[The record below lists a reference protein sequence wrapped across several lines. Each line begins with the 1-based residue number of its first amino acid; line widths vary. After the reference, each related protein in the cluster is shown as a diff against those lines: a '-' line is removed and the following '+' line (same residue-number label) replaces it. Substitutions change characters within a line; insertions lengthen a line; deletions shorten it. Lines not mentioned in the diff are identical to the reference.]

1 MQASGPPQAA
11 RPRHHTLPYKM
22 SLLSSKSGE
31 MRYNNLGN
39 SGLLVSELSL
49 GCMTLLTAMAR
60 RYSERGS
67 FGKAHGGVNG
77 ERAVETSMVST
88 TLTMPRIMAAGA

>member
-1 MQASGPPQAA
+1 V
-11 RPRHHTLPYKM
+11 HD
-22 SLLSSKSGE
+22 
-31 MRYNNLGN
+31 
-39 SGLLVSELSL
+39 
-49 GCMTLLTAMAR
+49 LTDGDGAQIFSA
-60 RYSERGS
+60 GKS